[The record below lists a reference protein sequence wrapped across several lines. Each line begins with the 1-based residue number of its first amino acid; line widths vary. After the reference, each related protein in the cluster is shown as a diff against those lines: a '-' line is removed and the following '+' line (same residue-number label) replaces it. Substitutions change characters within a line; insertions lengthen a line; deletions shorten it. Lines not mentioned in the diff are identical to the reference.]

1 MENKKRKVGKNG
13 VPFNVIQ
20 VSKTPLERI
29 EDVGKRMRIRE
40 EIDQR
45 LYKKPLN
52 KQQKKRKAMIVEK
65 IYKDLRIY
73 LKSKNK

>member
-1 MENKKRKVGKNG
+1 MENKKREIGKNG

-20 VSKTPLERI
+20 VTKTPLERI

-40 EIDQR
+40 ELDQR

-52 KQQKKRKAMIVEK
+52 KQQKKRMAMIVEK
-65 IYKDLRIY
+65 IHKDVRIY
-73 LKSKNK
+73 LKSKSK

>member
-40 EIDQR
+40 EINQR
-45 LYKKPLN
+45 LYKKPL
-52 KQQKKRKAMIVEK
+52 E
-65 IYKDLRIY
+65 
-73 LKSKNK
+73 